1 MLDVYFSSNK
11 EVINFC
17 EQLFYY
23 NKKIELHWKVHEEWG
38 NHLQIESKLSEMET
52 MEKVAHAMVEVFKL
66 HRMPDMIKGIIQEIY
81 YYSNA
86 DEVERILDITHDMIA
101 GEESLKTVRSKK
113 EPMQFLYNLFF
124 ASIKENSTI
133 HFDSIVNFRL
143 KEFKDYLIYDVGLA
157 IDEFKREEDHQEFV
171 NMLREFIAKKEAK
184 YNVIHIVQG
193 NPFIF
198 YKPNGKKITKLE
210 LRKLMQEEPLYIVGL
225 DGDEFNLAPL
235 VAMSPKKIKIYG
247 DYPSEPK
254 TLTVINVFQERVD
267 FEPYSKFPFSINRS
281 GK

>member
-1 MLDVYFSSNK
+1 M
-11 EVINFC
+11 INFC